1 MRFYGQ
7 FDPPVDKVLYDT
19 YFTDVRGGV
28 CIEAGAYDGELESCC
43 KVFEEFLGWTGVNV
57 EASPHNFKLLQARR
71 PNAIN
76 VNAALSDVNGTA
88 TFNHAVHPVH
98 GADFGNGSLGH
109 TAEHMED
116 LLGQGCTFET
126 YEVETMRYDTLLD
139 RHGIEVVDLFVLD
152 VEGHELSV
160 LRGMEGTQRWPR
172 VFCIE
177 HGHIGADNLR
187 GILEPVGYVFDGIA
201 DANAYFSL
209 PGVNP
214 WN

>member
-43 KVFEEFLGWTGVNV
+43 KVFEEFMGWTGVNV
-57 EASPHNFKLLQARR
+57 EASPHNFRLLEARR

-76 VNAALSDVNGTA
+76 VNAALSHVDGTA
-88 TFNHAVHPVH
+88 TFNHAVHAEH
-98 GADFGNGSLGH
+98 GADFGNGSLGN
-109 TAEHMED
+109 TAEHMAD

-126 YEVETMRYDTLLD
+126 YEVETLRYDTLLD
-139 RHGIEVVDLFVLD
+139 RHGIAEVDLFVLD

-160 LRGMEGTQRWPR
+160 LRGMEGTERWPR

-177 HGHIGADNLR
+177 HGHIGADKLR
-187 GILEPVGYVFDGIA
+187 QLLGPVGYVFDGIA
-201 DANAYFSL
+201 DANASFSL
-209 PGVNP
+209 PGVNR